1 MHSVVE
7 NKPKK
12 TNDFL
17 MDFLFPK
24 CKTGEL
30 RVYLLD

>member
-12 TNDFL
+12 TNDFF

-24 CKTGEL
+24 CTTGEL